1 MGLYRAGFDVVGVD
15 IADHRPRRVSK
26 GYPAFHDA
34 DYAKHFEFIQ
44 ADALTYPLEGFDFIW
59 ASPPCQAHT
68 ALRHLQS
75 GKTYP
80 DLIAPVRERL
90 MAQASSWCI
99 ENVPGAPLGH
109 GGLPLVLLCGTMFP
123 GLITP
128 DGSAELRRHRW
139 LEISWPILFKPQCRH
154 GGAGET
160 LSVCG
165 TGLDSGK
172 QRWAKRTAISVVG
185 PKAMPAVS
193 HRRRAIS
200 VTGQTAQTNIER
212 NQIRQ
217 TYSTDEARAAMGIDW
232 MTMKD
237 LSQAIPPA
245 YSEWVGR
252 QALEMIYGK
261 RHQGIS

>member
-90 MAQASSWCI
+90 MAQASRCM
-99 ENVPGAPLGH
+99 EC
-109 GGLPLVLLCGTMFP
+109 GLPFCHGPHGCPLHN
-123 GLITP
+123 LIP
-128 DGSAELRRHRW
+128 EWNEEVHRGRW
-139 LEISWPILFKPQCRH
+139 RE
-154 GGAGET
+154 A
-160 LSVCG
+160 
-165 TGLDSGK
+165 LDSLLATNNFPEFTS
-172 QRWAKRTAISVVG
+172 RVCPAPCETACVVG
-185 PKAMPAVS
+185 DSM
-193 HRRRAIS
+193 
-200 VTGQTAQTNIER
+200 
-212 NQIRQ
+212 
-217 TYSTDEARAAMGIDW
+217 
-232 MTMKD
+232 
-237 LSQAIPPA
+237 L
-245 YSEWVGR
+245 
-252 QALEMIYGK
+252 
-261 RHQGIS
+261 